1 MNKEQA
7 GAEQG
12 ALPAESS
19 LMGFAGF
26 LCFGEYG
33 MIKVDDRRAS
43 QIIFQF
49 LKQLLNE
56 RGGFIMLET
65 AIRKVFS
72 EYSDILYG
80 FTDIS
85 YCSYQESYRS
95 ALVFAVPYGEQ
106 LTPDDYTEERFER
119 GIQTAKV
126 RLETVV
132 AEIEQILQK
141 HQTKYW
147 IPPVTQENETE
158 LRALFSFKTAAAHAG
173 IGWFGKNDVIITE
186 RYGPRVRLSAI
197 LIDEIF
203 AYGEPITVGR
213 CPDNCTKC
221 IDICPC
227 KALKNQQ
234 WTIEKKRSEIIDYD
248 KCNRM
253 RSAFIKKWGRKNAC
267 GLCLA
272 ACPFGGAG
280 QTEQ

>member
-1 MNKEQA
+1 
-7 GAEQG
+7 
-12 ALPAESS
+12 
-19 LMGFAGF
+19 
-26 LCFGEYG
+26 
-33 MIKVDDRRAS
+33 
-43 QIIFQF
+43 
-49 LKQLLNE
+49 
-56 RGGFIMLET
+56 MLEKE
-65 AIRKVFS
+65 IRKVFS
-72 EYSDILYG
+72 EHPDIIYG

-85 YCSYQESYRS
+85 YCSYKESYHS
-95 ALVFAVPYGEQ
+95 ALVFAVPYGKQ
-106 LTPDDYTEERFER
+106 LTPDDYTEEGFEQ
-119 GIQTAKV
+119 GIQTAKG

-147 IPPVTQENETE
+147 IPPVAQENETE
-158 LRALFSFKTAAAHAG
+158 LRALFSFKTAAARAG

-203 AYGEPITVGR
+203 AYGQPITAGR
-213 CPDNCTKC
+213 CPEDCTKC

-234 WTIEKKRSEIIDYD
+234 WSIEKDRSEIIDYQ

-253 RSAFIKKWGRKNAC
+253 RSAFIKKLGRKNAC

-272 ACPFGGAG
+272 ACPFGRSG
-280 QTEQ
+280 QNPSEGIL